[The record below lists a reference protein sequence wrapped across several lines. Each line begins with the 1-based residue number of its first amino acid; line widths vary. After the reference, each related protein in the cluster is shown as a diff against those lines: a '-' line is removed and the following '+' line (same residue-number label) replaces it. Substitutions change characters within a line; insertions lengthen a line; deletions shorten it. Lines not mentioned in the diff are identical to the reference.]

1 MATKKVEKKELSIA
15 EKLDQLAMLQK
26 LDSSIDEIRILRGE
40 LPLEVLDLEDEVE
53 GLTKRLE
60 NFQAEVNEKKE
71 NINHQNEV
79 KKEAELLIK
88 KYEKDQMKVRNNR
101 EFDAINKELEYQ
113 KLEIELADKKIKE
126 SEDFIDDQKVNVSGT
141 KNKIKERKSILKEKK
156 SELDSII
163 KKTEKDEEKLAKKKA
178 KIQKQIEERLFQA
191 YERIRSNSRN
201 GLAVV
206 PITRGA
212 CGGCYNKVTAQV
224 EMEVKN
230 KKRIIVCE
238 HCGRIFCPPDIWEKY
253 FS

>member
-1 MATKKVEKKELSIA
+1 MATKKAEIKELSIA
-15 EKLDQLAMLQK
+15 EKLDQLVTLQQ

-40 LPLEVLDLEDEVE
+40 LPLEVQDLEDEVE

-60 NFQAEVNEKKE
+60 NFQNEVDTKKE

-79 KKEAELLIK
+79 KKEADLLIK

-113 KLEIELADKKIKE
+113 KLEIELADKTINE
-126 SEDFIDDQKVNVSGT
+126 SEIFIDSQKVNVTAT
-141 KNKIKERKSILKEKK
+141 KSRIKEKKAILKEKK
-156 SELDSII
+156 SELDDII
-163 KKTEKDEEKLAKKKA
+163 KKTEKDEEKLEKKKT
-178 KIQKQIEERLFQA
+178 KIKKQIEERLTFA

-206 PITRGA
+206 EINRGA
-212 CGGCYNKVTAQV
+212 CGGCFNKVTSQQ

-230 KKRIIVCE
+230 KKKVIVCE
-238 HCGRIFCPPDIWEKY
+238 HCGRIFCASSEEKE
-253 FS
+253 

>member
-1 MATKKVEKKELSIA
+1 MATKKAEKKELSIA
-15 EKLDQLAMLQK
+15 EKLDQLVALQNI
-26 LDSSIDEIRILRGE
+26 DSSIDEIRILRGE
-40 LPLEVLDLEDEVE
+40 LPLEVQDLEDEVE

-60 NFQAEVNEKKE
+60 NFQTEVDEKKE

-126 SEDFIDDQKVNVSGT
+126 SEVFIDDQKSNVSGT
-141 KNKIKERKSILKEKK
+141 KSKIKERKVILKEKK

-163 KKTEKDEEKLAKKKA
+163 KKTEKDEEKFEKKKA
-178 KIQKQIEERLFQA
+178 KIQKQIEERLILA
-191 YERIRSNSRN
+191 YERIRSSSRN

-206 PITRGA
+206 EIHRGA
-212 CGGCYNKVTAQV
+212 CGGCFNKVTSQQ

-238 HCGRIFCPPDIWEKY
+238 HCGRIFCPPSEEV
-253 FS
+253 

>member
-1 MATKKVEKKELSIA
+1 MANKKAEQQELTVAKKLE
-15 EKLDQLAMLQK
+15 QLAMLQK
-26 LDSSIDEIRILRGE
+26 LDSSIDEIKILRGE
-40 LPLEVLDLEDEVE
+40 LPLEVQDLEDEVE

-60 NFQAEVNEKKE
+60 NFQNEVDEKKE

-113 KLEIELADKKIKE
+113 TLEIELADKKIKE
-126 SEDFIDDQKVNVSGT
+126 SEIFIEDQKIHVSST
-141 KNKIKERKSILKEKK
+141 KSRIKEKKSILKEKK
-156 SELDSII
+156 SELDDII
-163 KKTEKDEEKLAKKKA
+163 KKTEKDEEKLERKRN
-178 KIQKQIEERLFQA
+178 KIKKQIEERLIFA
-191 YERIRSNSRN
+191 YDRIRSGSRN

-206 PITRGA
+206 PINRGA
-212 CGGCYNKVTAQV
+212 CGGCFNKVTAQV

-230 KKRIIVCE
+230 KKKIIVCE